1 MKIDLVYGQTP
12 LGPDDLAGLI
22 PKLTT
27 VGELNQFEAANIAE
41 AMAWLEFRDFSVSDV
56 LNATFLH
63 QLHRR
68 MLGKTWKWAGEQ
80 RIRELNYGVDPSEV
94 NPQLAQLI
102 DNVKFWDESKT
113 FPVKE
118 IAARLHHGL
127 TWVHFYRN
135 GNGRHARL
143 VAEIYLTAKQA
154 TPFSWR
160 GSSLVADDEKRREYI
175 ASLREADQKSTF
187 ERLLKFAEEK
197 S

>member
-1 MKIDLVYGQTP
+1 MKIDTVYGQTP
-12 LGPDDLAGLI
+12 LGPDDIAGLI
-22 PKLTT
+22 PKLST

-41 AMAWLEFRDFSVSDV
+41 AMAWLEFRDFSVDDV
-56 LNATFLH
+56 LSATFLH

-80 RIRELNYGVDPSEV
+80 RTRDLNFGVDPSEV

-102 DNVKFWDESKT
+102 DNVKYWDESKVYS
-113 FPVKE
+113 VKE
-118 IAARLHHGL
+118 IAVRFHHGL

-143 VAEIYLTAKQA
+143 ITDIYLAAKQVDS
-154 TPFSWR
+154 FSWR
-160 GSSLVADDEKRREYI
+160 GSPLVADDEKRREYI
-175 ASLREADQKSTF
+175 AALREADQKLIF
-187 ERLLKFAEEK
+187 DRLLKFAEEK